1 MRLTR
6 RQVPSSAD
14 RGLPQVICL
23 RLTVRQS
30 WWYTMEACA
39 SALCCKV
46 MPRSLWKP
54 STIIRQQLAKA
65 GPSALLS
72 WHCVF
77 EDKDN
82 CVKFLLNAA
91 VIEESRPR
99 GFHRPAICIS
109 AVAYDGSPSGFC
121 SMQIYAVTGISHNPS
136 NLNVAFKIPRRYLRL
151 LHHRAM

>member
-23 RLTVRQS
+23 RLTVKQW

-46 MPRSLWKP
+46 MPRSVWKP

-65 GPSALLS
+65 VPSALLS

-99 GFHRPAICIS
+99 GL
-109 AVAYDGSPSGFC
+109 SPSRHLHLSCCRWWSRSGFC
-121 SMQIYAVTGISHNPS
+121 SMQTYAVTGISHNPS
-136 NLNVAFKIPRRYLRL
+136 NLNVAFKIPLGYLGL
-151 LHHRAM
+151 LHHWMM